1 LQLVDV
7 HAGMRIADVGAG
19 PGYYAFRFAKRVGPE
34 GEVFAIDTN
43 AEHLAYLDRT
53 KERLGVNNLRTIQT
67 DGKSLG
73 LTGEQVDA
81 VFLCSLYHNVYA
93 MSTAP
98 ARDAFVQAIKDA
110 LSDDGLLY
118 LADNGLVPRGVL
130 PYHGPYVAKELV
142 IAQLLNYGFELVR
155 QHQHIPQRYL
165 LVFKK
170 AAGSAQET
178 ATTDSETRLVSA
190 VH

>member
-1 LQLVDV
+1 MSVPDP
-7 HAGMRIADVGAG
+7 AIIRSASPSAS
-19 PGYYAFRFAKRVGPE
+19 ARE
-34 GEVFAIDTN
+34 GEVFAIDTV

-53 KERLGVNNLRTIQT
+53 MERLGVNNIRTIQT

-170 AAGSAQET
+170 AAA
-178 ATTDSETRLVSA
+178 DSGTPLVSA
-190 VH
+190 TRGSGRRRLRFGIEVGHATGS